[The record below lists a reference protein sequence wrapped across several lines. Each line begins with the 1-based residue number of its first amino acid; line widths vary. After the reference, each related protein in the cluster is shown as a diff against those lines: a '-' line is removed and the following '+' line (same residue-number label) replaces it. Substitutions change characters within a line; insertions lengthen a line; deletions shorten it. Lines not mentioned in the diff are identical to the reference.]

1 MAVST
6 LPSGMAVTILSDGLE
21 PNQGHYLARL
31 SGTYTT
37 GNVVLAADKTS
48 GGTEVR
54 FGIKPSTVKITNLT
68 DRVSMEATYGSVSG
82 LLTVAA
88 GTRTYVTHGLI
99 WGERSLGIT
108 AATNSL
114 ITDNDT
120 VVVEVWS

>member
-6 LPSGMAVTILSDGLE
+6 LPSGMAVNILSDGLE
-21 PNQGHYLARL
+21 PNQGHWLGVL
-31 SGTYTT
+31 SGTYTA

-48 GGTEVR
+48 GGIEVR
-54 FGIKPSTVKITNLT
+54 FGIKPIKVEISNRT
-68 DRVSMEATYGSVSG
+68 DRISLEATYGSTSG

-88 GTRTYVTHGLI
+88 GTRTYVTHGLT